1 MKVKVDP
8 KDIMFV
14 SNILMGYDGMV
25 LLKTIDEKDGIV
37 ELMVS
42 PGCEDQVIQ
51 ILNSLGISEKL

>member
-1 MKVKVDP
+1 VKLKVDP

-25 LLKTIDEKDGIV
+25 LLKTISEKDGIV

-42 PGCEDQVIQ
+42 PGCEEQVIQ
-51 ILNSLGISEKL
+51 IINSLGIAKIL